1 MSKRSKPVLRDWSD
15 LSARERSPREKSE
28 SGEGS
33 TSVIYLL
40 DPRAVAREVGAAG
53 ENPESW
59 KLRKAVYRGL
69 VARIYIAYPRDGM
82 GCLRVLAMVDKGA
95 DQGVG
100 YFAADASGLGYDKLA
115 ACLDGCPLPT
125 LGEGVYLGDHCDHAG
140 DPTLDQLCERF
151 GLVKLGG

>member
-15 LSARERSPREKSE
+15 LSTRERSPREKQE
-28 SGEGS
+28 RGDGS

-40 DPRAVAREVGAAG
+40 DPRAIAREVNAAG
-53 ENPESW
+53 DQSW
-59 KLRKAVYRGL
+59 RLRNAVYRGL
-69 VARIYIAYPRDGM
+69 VARIYISYPRDGA
-82 GCLRVLAMVDKGA
+82 GTLRVLAMVDKGA

-100 YFAADASGLGYDKLA
+100 YFAADAAGCGYDKLA

-125 LGEGVYLGDHCDHAG
+125 LGDGSVYLGDHCDHAG
-140 DPTLDQLCERF
+140 DPTLDQLCDRF

>member
-1 MSKRSKPVLRDWSD
+1 MSKRSKPILRDWFD
-15 LSARERSPREKSE
+15 LSTRERSPREKHE
-28 SGEGS
+28 RGDG
-33 TSVIYLL
+33 TTDVIYLL
-40 DPRAVAREVGAAG
+40 DPKRIASEMSTEGAIPR
-53 ENPESW
+53 N
-59 KLRKAVYRGL
+59 AVYRGL

-100 YFAADASGLGYDKLA
+100 YFAADASGCGYDKLA

-125 LGEGVYLGDHCDHAG
+125 LGDGSVFLGDHCDHAG